1 MSDTKPIHSPLK
13 LQVILHVVVFVWGF
27 TGILGKLISVRENVL
42 VWWRMLIA
50 MLALAIFMGVSRRG
64 FRLSKRNLL
73 MVLGTGLIICLHWIF
88 FYGAIKISNVS
99 VAVSCMAVAS
109 FFTAFLQPLF
119 FKTKMVWYEFI
130 LGIGVILGV
139 SVLMG
144 VETDKWEGFVW
155 GLISAFFA
163 ALFTVINAGFVKRMD
178 STVISFYEMTG
189 GFLGLTV
196 YNFFIGALTT
206 DSLALNTSDT
216 WYLLLLGI
224 ACTAL
229 PFVISVWVMKQ
240 LSPYTVSISVNMEP
254 IYTILLAILI
264 WPEKETMSA
273 GFYIGSGII
282 LLTVVLN
289 GYLKSRT
296 SKS

>member
-1 MSDTKPIHSPLK
+1 
-13 LQVILHVVVFVWGF
+13 
-27 TGILGKLISVRENVL
+27 
-42 VWWRMLIA
+42 
-50 MLALAIFMGVSRRG
+50 
-64 FRLSKRNLL
+64 
-73 MVLGTGLIICLHWIF
+73 
-88 FYGAIKISNVS
+88 
-99 VAVSCMAVAS
+99 
-109 FFTAFLQPLF
+109 
-119 FKTKMVWYEFI
+119 
-130 LGIGVILGV
+130 
-139 SVLMG
+139 
-144 VETDKWEGFVW
+144 
-155 GLISAFFA
+155 
-163 ALFTVINAGFVKRMD
+163 
-178 STVISFYEMTG
+178 MTG

-206 DSLALNTSDT
+206 DTLALNNSDT

-296 SKS
+296 NRS